1 VWLTSDRELSGSF
14 RSTVIL
20 RRGLASCLDKEMK
33 LKYSFFM
40 ETVISI
46 MGQKIRELRL
56 DRGLTLE
63 EAAER
68 AGCTSGFLSQV
79 ERNQAV
85 PSISMLYA
93 IAQALDVH
101 VTHFFPWASPGTKVV
116 HAGDREI
123 FRFEGSSIA
132 YSLLSA
138 KFPGRKL
145 EPLLVYIDPKD
156 GSLPSDEFRSH
167 PGEEFYYVLKGTLRL
182 QVGDE
187 VFDLNQGDS
196 LHFKSTVKHRMDNP
210 SECDTR
216 ALCVLTPSVF

>member
-1 VWLTSDRELSGSF
+1 M
-14 RSTVIL
+14 L
-20 RRGLASCLDKEMK
+20 RNGICILDKEMR
-33 LKYSFFM
+33 LGYNFFM

-46 MGQKIRELRL
+46 MGQKIRQLRL

-68 AGCTSGFLSQV
+68 AGCTPGFLSQV

-93 IAQALDVH
+93 IAQALGVQ

-116 HAGDREI
+116 HAAEREI

-138 KFPGRKL
+138 KFPGRRL
-145 EPLLVYIDPKD
+145 EPLLVYIHPKD

-167 PGEEFYYVLKGTLRL
+167 PGEEFYYVLEGALRL

-187 VFDLNQGDS
+187 FFDLNPGDS
-196 LHFKSTVKHRMDNP
+196 LHFKSTVKHRMENP
-210 SECDTR
+210 SDSETL